1 MNPSLIR
8 EAADHLDIVGLT
20 LWSSRIEVG
29 GDFNPQ
35 VEVGEMSLNI
45 VWGVARTA
53 LAEMGREDAESSDRL
68 WQVIFRT
75 EARVIKGGSFKSDVP
90 SNEEIAASVVLAT
103 LGAEFLIQYRLRD
116 NWSLN
121 DEALR
126 EFAQHNTPIHVWPY
140 WREWLQ
146 SNATRVGLP
155 PVVIGM
161 HMLPKAQ
168 DAAPS
173 EVEQPKA
180 LPGS

>member
-29 GDFNPQ
+29 RNFNPQ
-35 VEVGEMSLNI
+35 VEVGEMSLKI

-53 LAEMGREDAESSDRL
+53 LAKMGREGAASSEQL

-75 EARVIKGGSFKSDVP
+75 EALITKGGSFESDVP
-90 SNEEIAASVVLAT
+90 SSEETAASGVLAT

-116 NWSLN
+116 QWPLN
-121 DEALR
+121 DDALR

-155 PVVIGM
+155 SVVIGM